1 MMSCSY
7 ITRFIYHMVAALI
20 LFIIL
25 TTLTCSTVYADSAT
39 MQTSSINESLGTVEG
54 VESLDNDKNIFLNL
68 RGVELKDALS
78 VLALEMDV
86 NIILLDPKSVEIN
99 FEADNMTAMQ
109 ALELI
114 VQSQELSYLQNGQ
127 IIVVGPVDKL
137 KKNFFSQMILT
148 RFNLFYVTASEIKS
162 LLVELGLE
170 KTAITLINNQNA
182 IWVQGTAEEVKKAR
196 EIIYS
201 VDTMENLTSL
211 EHKTLLL
218 TQISPSRAVELLT
231 GTGVELKRY
240 ILLDNR
246 LLIFDPAVLS
256 RWDEVQTK
264 VKQLDIEAA
273 NKNKVLVFQLKNI
286 VAGDAAQR
294 LKEFGFSDIK
304 TITYNNDRFGHEIMV
319 VLPPYLETQI
329 RTTLDNLDQTRQVV
343 KVPILTEKGKN
354 AYDRVKALRELL
366 SEISD
371 VPESNMHIS
380 RNLSRDKEKPEY
392 VLWVEETPD
401 RIQLLKELLDQ
412 L

>member
-1 MMSCSY
+1 
-7 ITRFIYHMVAALI
+7 MVAALI